1 MKIFLLALIAFLT
14 VVSVASAVPHAHAV
28 NYSLNVS
35 ASVDSDAFDPHK
47 PITRAKEKTHQ
58 RLFRIA
64 TDTMVSGLA
73 ATMVVLALKFGGIL
87 R

>member
-1 MKIFLLALIAFLT
+1 MSGEK
-14 VVSVASAVPHAHAV
+14 HDHC
-28 NYSLNVS
+28 
-35 ASVDSDAFDPHK
+35 DHCGW
-47 PITRAKEKTHQ
+47 PITRVKEKTHQ